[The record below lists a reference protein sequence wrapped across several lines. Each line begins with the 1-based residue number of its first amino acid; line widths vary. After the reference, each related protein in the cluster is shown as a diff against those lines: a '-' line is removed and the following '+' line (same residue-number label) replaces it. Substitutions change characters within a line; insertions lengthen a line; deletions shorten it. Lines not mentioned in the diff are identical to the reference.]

1 MGVGEKAHQRPRQ
14 AAAQRQ
20 LSPGYQPS
28 RPRRSEPADHE
39 RICPGVVLVQQL
51 AADPPV
57 SPASADGDEMS
68 VQVVTVP
75 GMEDLAKLAASITEF
90 AARELLMIVLV
101 GPQNGCGP
109 ERCRDDGGGAGA
121 SRWIA
126 GPWAPLRLN
135 DASEDE
141 LAAQGAPAKPVG
153 FIVQHARHHELAA
166 PGRAPADNRR
176 APLRNPV
183 REPLP
188 HGGDIMPGKSLEE
201 APMPDF

>member
-1 MGVGEKAHQRPRQ
+1 
-14 AAAQRQ
+14 
-20 LSPGYQPS
+20 
-28 RPRRSEPADHE
+28 
-39 RICPGVVLVQQL
+39 
-51 AADPPV
+51 
-57 SPASADGDEMS
+57 MS

-90 AARELLMIVLV
+90 AARELLMIV
-101 GPQNGCGP
+101 
-109 ERCRDDGGGAGA
+109 
-121 SRWIA
+121 
-126 GPWAPLRLN
+126 LRLN